1 MIDSSTRKASALL
14 TLVTAIF
21 VAVALASVKAASA
34 EPSVDAKRAEA
45 QSVLDQIQ
53 EIDSQLSHAIEAYN
67 LANVK
72 LEGIQAELQT
82 NARRL
87 VVAKKSL
94 RNAQTHL
101 SQRLVTLYVNGDD
114 GTGLEVLLGAESL
127 DDLLN
132 RLDAADRV
140 SDQDTRV
147 LREVKSYRTHVRQTK
162 TRLERARTAQTQIV
176 ATRAE
181 QKQWIEGQL
190 AERERMLASIRDQI
204 ASLEAAERLRQQ
216 RLAAEARAR
225 FAAVQREP
233 AGQSETSIFADTPVE
248 ALAPAP
254 DARYGGVVGIAM
266 QYLGVPYVWGGAS
279 PSGFDCSGLIMYVYA
294 QVGVSLPH
302 HAASQYGYGVAV
314 SRDQLAPGDLVFF
327 NGLGHMGIYIG
338 GGQFIHAPHTRR
350 RGEDLEPLRLL
361 VRPTWSARDESRRRR
376 PGSASRPRRARR
388 ARRRSAR
395 RRPVA
400 SASASASARRSPS

>member
-1 MIDSSTRKASALL
+1 VNDSSTRKASALL
-14 TLVTAIF
+14 TLLTAIL
-21 VAVALASVKAASA
+21 VAAALASVRTASA
-34 EPSVDAKRAEA
+34 DPNVDAKRAQA
-45 QSVLDQIQ
+45 QSVLEQIQ

-82 NARRL
+82 NARHL
-87 VVAKKSL
+87 VIAKTSL

-101 SQRLVTLYVNGDD
+101 SKRLVSLYVNGS
-114 GTGLEVLLGAESL
+114 GETTLGVLLGAESL

-132 RLDAADRV
+132 RLDAVERV
-140 SDQDTRV
+140 SDQDARV
-147 LREVKSYRTHVRQTK
+147 LREVKSFRTQVRQRK
-162 TRLERARTAQTQIV
+162 ARLERARTAQAQVV
-176 ATRAE
+176 ASRAE
-181 QKQWIEGQL
+181 QKQSIEGQL
-190 AERERMLASIRDQI
+190 AERERMLDSIKDQI

-225 FAAVQREP
+225 LAAVQRET
-233 AGQSETSIFADTPVE
+233 AGSPETEVVSTFSATPVE

-279 PSGFDCSGLIMYVYA
+279 PSGFDCSGFSMYVFA

-302 HAASQYGYGVAV
+302 HAATQYGMGTPV
-314 SRDQLAPGDLVFF
+314 SRDELQAGDLVFF

-338 GGQFIHAPHTRR
+338 GGQFIHAPHS
-350 RGEDLEPLRLL
+350 GDVVKISSLFDSWYAS
-361 VRPTWSARDESRRRR
+361 TWV
-376 PGSASRPRRARR
+376 GARR
-388 ARRRSAR
+388 L
-395 RRPVA
+395 
-400 SASASASARRSPS
+400 